1 MALVGCRPQM
11 AQATKSAPGSAST
24 ASAEAPP
31 RRRITKRKVVE
42 DRARSY
48 FDAIAARD
56 TVAMVEHWDPE
67 GVADIVPYGI
77 LRGQSEI
84 AAFFRGLFSALP
96 DLETSVER
104 VAATAHLA
112 AVEWRMGGHFTGAP
126 FMDLEPTGR
135 RIDIRGLDLIEI
147 EDGQI
152 VGNTA
157 YYDGASFA
165 RQVGMLPSEGS
176 GAERAMKGAFNAVT
190 KMRRKVG

>member
-1 MALVGCRPQM
+1 
-11 AQATKSAPGSAST
+11 
-24 ASAEAPP
+24 
-31 RRRITKRKVVE
+31 VE
-42 DRARSY
+42 DCARSY
-48 FDAIAARD
+48 FAAIADRD
-56 TVAMVEHWDPE
+56 TAAMVEHWNAE

-77 LRGQSEI
+77 LRGQSELATFFGRLF
-84 AAFFRGLFSALP
+84 AAMP
-96 DLETSVER
+96 DLETTVER

-112 AVEWRMGGHFTGAP
+112 AVEWRMAGHFTGAP

-135 RIDIRGLDLIEI
+135 RVDIRGIDLIEI

-165 RQVGMLPSEGS
+165 RQVGMLPAEGS

-190 KMRRKVG
+190 KLRRRVG